1 MANIEQLQT
10 VHAPAAKV
18 YKALTTT
25 EGLSEIWTR
34 ELTVYE
40 HVGAVNEFHFGDND
54 LTKMK
59 IVELTPFKRIEWLC
73 TESDI
78 EWTGTKITFDLN
90 EKGSITNIILR
101 HMNWKEITDFYRS
114 ATTIGRCF
122 YIVLKGI
129 VKKGLDFLIKIGNS
143 KPHIYSNVRKM

>member
-101 HMNWKEITDFYRS
+101 HMNWKEITDFYRFCNYNWAMFLYS
-114 ATTIGRCF
+114 
-122 YIVLKGI
+122 LKRYCEEGT
-129 VKKGLDFLIKIGNS
+129 GLPYQD
-143 KPHIYSNVRKM
+143 RKF